1 MEVNKMRNV
10 FYSFHYG
17 KDIMRAMVVR
27 NQWVT
32 KGGQKISGIVDK
44 AEFEEVKRK
53 GDAAIKRWI
62 DSQML
67 GTSVTVVLIGE
78 TLEREYVQYEIM
90 KSIDRGNAIL
100 GIHISQIKDANT
112 GMTSKRGNVR
122 TIIGWRN
129 NMPIYF
135 DDVCYAIHDYIAD
148 NGYENLASWVEMAAK
163 SMGK

>member
-1 MEVNKMRNV
+1 MRNV

-17 KDIMRAMVVR
+17 NDVMRAMVVR

-62 DSQML
+62 DSQMV
-67 GTSVTVVLIGE
+67 GTTVTVVLIGEE
-78 TLEREYVQYEIM
+78 TLEREYVQYEIR
-90 KSIDRGNAIL
+90 KSIERGNAIL
-100 GIHISQIKDANT
+100 GIHISKIKDAHT
-112 GMTSKRGNVR
+112 GMTSKRGNVH
-122 TIIGWRN
+122 TIIGRRN
-129 NMPIYF
+129 NMPVYF

-148 NGYENLASWVEMAAK
+148 DGYENLAFWVEMAAQ

>member
-1 MEVNKMRNV
+1 MRNV

-62 DSQML
+62 ASQML
-67 GTSVTVVLIGE
+67 GTSVTVVLIGEE

-90 KSIDRGNAIL
+90 KSIDRENAIL

-129 NMPIYF
+129 NMPVYF
-135 DDVCYAIHDYIAD
+135 DDVCYAIHD
-148 NGYENLASWVEMAAK
+148 GYENLASWVEMAAR